1 VLHHDDLV
9 HDDERYPAAGS
20 GNRRFWLVVVAFST
34 TCAVVLV
41 ALFANL
47 PLVNSIARA
56 QFELRQAESLAE
68 DRFGESGTFSQAD
81 AESLARVDDSLTF
94 VDGDVESLRAGTVS
108 VYATATVWAAAVQ
121 ARPDACF
128 FIKRSAGH
136 ALRYGSGE
144 TCTGEAALA
153 ADQESW

>member
-1 VLHHDDLV
+1 VLQDDDIL
-9 HDDERYPAAGS
+9 HGDERYPATGS
-20 GNRRFWLVVVAFST
+20 GNRRFWIVVVAFGT
-34 TCAVVLV
+34 TCVVVLV
-41 ALFANL
+41 AIFANL

-56 QFELRQAESLAE
+56 QFELRHAESLAE
-68 DRFGESGTFSQAD
+68 NRFGDSGTFSQAD
-81 AESLARVDDSLTF
+81 AESLARVDDSLTY

-128 FIKRSAGH
+128 FIKRSAGR
-136 ALRYGSGE
+136 ALRYGAGE

-153 ADQESW
+153 ADQDSW